1 MFHLECKFRIDAV
14 QNSVA
19 SKAFQLWRKRQW
31 GCIINSNGVCWLHA
45 SASWWAQHG
54 CWTVCPTNPSNDQLV
69 KDEWAQ
75 IFYCIWL
82 QTKPIAIGV
91 NCEIPHNPSLTMR
104 LQRLE
109 PMTLALIPLVG
120 PCALPI
126 HPTTNWW
133 RMRGHK
139 SFIAFDRRPSPLLF
153 EQIVKSLTIPPSQ
166 CGSND
171 SNLWPG
177 SDTTC
182 WTVCLTDP
190 SNNQLVKDEWAQ
202 IFYSIRLQTKPIAI
216 GANCEIP
223 HNGNSDDE
231 SD

>member
-45 SASWWAQHG
+45 SASWRAQHG
-54 CWTVCPTNPSNDQLV
+54 CWTVFPTNPSNDQLV

-109 PMTLALIPLVG
+109 PMSLALIPLVG

-133 RMRGHK
+133 RMRRHK
-139 SFIAFDRRPSPLLF
+139 SFIAFDRRSSPLLL
-153 EQIVKSLTIPPSQ
+153 EQIVKSLTMAIMMMKVI
-166 CGSND
+166 
-171 SNLWPG
+171 NLW
-177 SDTTC
+177 TM
-182 WTVCLTDP
+182 
-190 SNNQLVKDEWAQ
+190 
-202 IFYSIRLQTKPIAI
+202 I
-216 GANCEIP
+216 
-223 HNGNSDDE
+223 
-231 SD
+231 